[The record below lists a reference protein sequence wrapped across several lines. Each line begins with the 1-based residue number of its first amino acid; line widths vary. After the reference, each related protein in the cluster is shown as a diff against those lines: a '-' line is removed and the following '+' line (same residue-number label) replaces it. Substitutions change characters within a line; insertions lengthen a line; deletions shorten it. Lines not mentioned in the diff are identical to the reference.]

1 MVFDE
6 WQNGVSVTWI
16 VSTQNKNVNLQQW
29 LTTLKAKLQHDLL
42 EWNPNAFIVDDINA
56 EINAIK

>member
-1 MVFDE
+1 
-6 WQNGVSVTWI
+6 
-16 VSTQNKNVNLQQW
+16 VNLQQW

-42 EWNPNAFIVDDINA
+42 EWNPNAFIVDDIDA